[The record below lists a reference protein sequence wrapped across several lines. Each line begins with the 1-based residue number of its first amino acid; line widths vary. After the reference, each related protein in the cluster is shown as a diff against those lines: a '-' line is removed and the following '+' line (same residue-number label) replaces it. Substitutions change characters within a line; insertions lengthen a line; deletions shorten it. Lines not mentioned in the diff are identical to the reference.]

1 MAGLRSYTW
10 DALLTRRVG
19 QFQVMLSV
27 PALNNPLS
35 PLCGMPHNH
44 ILLFLQL
51 HSKAQQPST
60 TGSCHTKCRESCRA
74 RVSQLHGAFAL
85 SGAGGCTE
93 KRQVQQRVLS
103 GAQTCMLAGSTDGR
117 FSLPPLSSH
126 EIRKETRFN
135 DSLLKCALP
144 ADLTLGRKSVYR
156 INF

>member
-1 MAGLRSYTW
+1 M
-10 DALLTRRVG
+10 
-19 QFQVMLSV
+19 
-27 PALNNPLS
+27 
-35 PLCGMPHNH
+35 
-44 ILLFLQL
+44 
-51 HSKAQQPST
+51 
-60 TGSCHTKCRESCRA
+60 
-74 RVSQLHGAFAL
+74 
-85 SGAGGCTE
+85 E